1 MKFSIFA
8 ILLSTV
14 SAVDVNLEGS
24 ISTESSLGKKI
35 LSNARALNQNNNGY
49 TSWMQNYSIKFDGC
63 VQIPRFER
71 EEGFRSDLLA
81 KFKLCPSD
89 SCGSCWNGGEYVVDL
104 KELIEAYQEAKQMEN
119 EQACENAVQ
128 SCEYQCQN
136 GYYSY
141 QGDDDEG
148 CQYSC
153 LAAQSMSYCMQDD
166 NQDQAMDDIGECR
179 ALNEQEGQN
188 GNNNGNNGYNA
199 NYNTN
204 YQVFYVGAYCTSKG
218 VFAGTFKDSACTK
231 KAPSGTY
238 EKFNYGSSLPTEALV
253 PSGCIASCDAS
264 AYQNND
270 NNNNGN
276 NNNNN
281 NDDQNQ
287 NAVADVCENLYE
299 QSAKCEKNVNGITY
313 PDTSGCELIKEMLP
327 RANNAFAQMQGKK
340 SAAAIW
346 AWIFGISC
354 VCMGAYI
361 FLLHKR
367 VIRERVDMN
376 KLGLV

>member
-1 MKFSIFA
+1 MKFSAFA
-8 ILLSTV
+8 LLFSTV
-14 SAVDVNLEGS
+14 SALDVNLEGS
-24 ISTESSLGKKI
+24 ISTGSSLGKKI
-35 LSNARALNQNNNGY
+35 LANARALNDNNNNGQY

-63 VQIPRFER
+63 VQVPRFER

-89 SCGSCWNGGEYVVDL
+89 SCGNCWNGGEYVVDM
-104 KELIEAYQEAKQMEN
+104 KELIESYQEAKQMEN

-136 GYYSY
+136 GYYEY
-141 QGDDDEG
+141 NGDDDEA

-153 LAAQSMSYCMQDD
+153 LSAQSMSYCMQDD
-166 NQDQAMDDIGECR
+166 NQEQQMDDIGECR
-179 ALNEQEGQN
+179 AINEQGGQN
-188 GNNNGNNGYNA
+188 GNNGNN
-199 NYNTN
+199 NYNSN
-204 YQVFYVGAYCTSKG
+204 YEMYYVGAYCTSKG

-231 KAPSGTY
+231 HAPSGTY
-238 EKFNYGSSLPTEALV
+238 EKYNYGASLPTEALV
-253 PSGCIASCDAS
+253 PSGCIANCDAS
-264 AYQNND
+264 VYENDDNQN

-276 NNNNN
+276 NNGNN
-281 NDDQNQ
+281 NDNNQ
-287 NAVADVCENLYE
+287 NAVSDVCENLYE
-299 QSAKCEKNVNGITY
+299 QSAKCEKNIDGNMY
-313 PDTSGCELIKEMLP
+313 PDTSGCELINEMLP

-346 AWIFGISC
+346 AWIFGIAC